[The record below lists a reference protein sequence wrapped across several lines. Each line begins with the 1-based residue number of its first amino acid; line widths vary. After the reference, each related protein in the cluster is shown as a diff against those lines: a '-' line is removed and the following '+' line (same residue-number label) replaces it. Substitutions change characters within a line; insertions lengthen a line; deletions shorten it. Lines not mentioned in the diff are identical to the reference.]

1 MSKKSKN
8 NYKWLFVLGIL
19 LELLAIIY
27 FALPLLLNTP
37 AAFIVIKSD
46 SMLPVLEKGDVIVV
60 SGIDKHP
67 NSFENEIIAFYDPT
81 QGKIIVHRAI
91 GMNKNCLIT
100 KGDNADMI
108 DFFNPCKEY
117 ILGRVVMKV

>member
-8 NYKWLFVLGIL
+8 NHRRLFVLGIL
-19 LELLAIIY
+19 LELLVIIY
-27 FALPLLLNTP
+27 FALPVLLNTP
-37 AAFIVIKSD
+37 AVFIVIKSD
-46 SMLPVLEKGDVIVV
+46 SMLPVLEKGDIVV
-60 SGIDKHP
+60 INGLDKHP
-67 NSFENEIIAFYDPT
+67 SSLVNKTIAFYDPT

-91 GMNKNCLIT
+91 GINENCLIT

-108 DFFNPCKEY
+108 DFFSPSKEY